1 MIFLDAA
8 STTRPYK
15 EVIDIVSNVSYNHW
29 YNPSANYS
37 VAHDSMMLI
46 EDVRKLIAE
55 DINCEPNEI
64 IFTGS
69 ACESNTQA
77 ILGVLNA
84 NPNMN
89 FYTTFLE
96 HTSIDDIATSL
107 PNHKVGCISN
117 HKDGTINLE
126 NLENALLWHYRHNM
140 KTLVSIQY
148 ANSEIGVIQN
158 IKTISE
164 VVHKYGGILHVDAV
178 QYFPWHKIDVQDV
191 GIDLMSVSGQKFHG
205 GRGCAFLFVRNGIEI
220 NPIIYGSQEHNLR
233 GGTYNTAAI
242 CGLRK
247 ALELTR
253 QHNAGSYVKKLRDK
267 LLDELLKIEGVH
279 LNGPGL
285 QSLQRMPNII
295 SLTIDGVGAET
306 LVSMC
311 DLIGNIIIGKG
322 SACHSYEPTP
332 SKSLMAIDLTWEQA
346 LNTIRIS
353 LDEFNT
359 EEEIEYAGKIIPML
373 IERIRNDVK

>member
-15 EVIDIVSNVSYNHW
+15 EVIDIVSNVSYNYW

-96 HTSIDDIATSL
+96 HASIDDITVSL
-107 PNHKVGCISN
+107 PAHRVGCISN

-164 VVHKYGGILHVDAV
+164 IVHKYGGILHVDAV
-178 QYFPWHKIDVQDV
+178 QYFPWHKIDVQDLN
-191 GIDLMSVSGQKFHG
+191 IDLMSVSGQKFHG
-205 GRGCAFLFVRNGIEI
+205 GRGAAFLFVRDGVKIS
-220 NPIIYGSQEHNLR
+220 PIIYGSQESHLR
-233 GGTYNTAAI
+233 GGTYNTPAI
-242 CGLRK
+242 CGLGK
-247 ALELTR
+247 ALEITR
-253 QHNAGSYVKKLRDK
+253 RNNACASVKKLRDK
-267 LLDELLKIEGVH
+267 LLDELLKIDNVYV
-279 LNGPGL
+279 NGPDL

-295 SLTIDGVGAET
+295 SLTIDGVNAEA
-306 LVSMC
+306 LVTMC
-311 DLIGNIIIGKG
+311 DLMGVVIGKG
-322 SACHSYEPTP
+322 SACKSYEPTP
-332 SKSLMAIDLTWEQA
+332 SKSLIAIGLTTQQA

-359 EEEIEYAGKIIPML
+359 YED
-373 IERIRNDVK
+373 IERAVDVITQLVKQIRNNT